1 MGKAGS
7 RDHAQISVSGW
18 AAPRLPALNPTHLL
32 FAFTG
37 LALAY
42 LVLPPFFF
50 ILHTSVV
57 VDRGL
62 RAGSFT
68 FQHFASIVESLDDV
82 RTLLANSLTF
92 SVGSAAVALAYGTML
107 AWLAERSNAPFR
119 TLAYVSA
126 YISFA
131 IPGIIKVVGWIML
144 LGPKAGI
151 LNAALA
157 ALTGRPLLNIFS
169 MSGMVLI
176 ESFLWIPV
184 VFLLMSTPFRSM
196 DPALEEAAAAAGSS
210 GWQVFRRVTFPL
222 ALPSVLAVL
231 LLTFIRSLE
240 AFEIPAL
247 VGIPAGIEVLTTK
260 IYLQIRG
267 GLIPKYGEASAYSTI
282 LIALVALGLYPYY
295 RVTSKSYK
303 FTTIS
308 GKAYRPHRVD
318 LGRWRWLGGCLML
331 VLPLLQCLPVAA
343 IAWSSLLPF
352 AQAPSWRALSLVSLN
367 NYRTAFSDSGIV
379 GSVFNSLTVSVAS
392 ATVAIALTFVAA
404 WFIVRASLKARWLLD
419 QMAML
424 PLVFPG
430 IVMGIAIL
438 KMYLALPIP
447 VYGTIWILVLAFIA
461 RYLPYGIRFS
471 HSALLSVHRELEEGA
486 MASGAT
492 WFQMV
497 RHVLVP
503 LVMPALLAGWIYI
516 FLITFRELSIALLLY
531 SPGSQVV
538 AVKIWELWDNGHVGE
553 LAAFSLVITAG
564 TVLVGSFFVK
574 LAQRQGLQD

>member
-1 MGKAGS
+1 MLMMNP
-7 RDHAQISVSGW
+7 AQW
-18 AAPRLPALNPTHLL
+18 LFLL
-32 FAFTG
+32 TG
-37 LALAY
+37 ITLAY

-50 ILHTSVV
+50 ILHTSLV
-57 VDRGL
+57 VDRGIQ
-62 RAGSFT
+62 AGSYT
-68 FQHFASIVESLDDV
+68 IQHFASIIESLDDV
-82 RTLLANSLTF
+82 QTLLANSMIF
-92 SVGSAAVALAYGTML
+92 SVGSAGVALAYGTLL

-119 TLAYVSA
+119 KLAYVSA
-126 YISFA
+126 YVSFA

-151 LNAALA
+151 LNAAVSA
-157 ALTGRPLLNIFS
+157 VTGSPLLNIFS
-169 MSGMVLI
+169 LPGMILV

-196 DPALEEAAAAAGSS
+196 DPSLEEAATASGST
-210 GWQVFRRVTFPL
+210 GWQVFRKVTFPL

-231 LLTFIRSLE
+231 ILTFIRSLE

-247 VGIPAGIEVLTTK
+247 IGIPAGIEVLTTK

-267 GLIPKYGEASAYSTI
+267 GLIPKYGEASAYSII
-282 LIALVALGLYPYY
+282 LIGLVALGLFPYY
-295 RVTSKSYK
+295 RITSKTYK
-303 FTTIS
+303 FSTIS

-318 LGRWRWLGGCLML
+318 LGRWRWVGGCLML
-331 VLPLLQCLPVAA
+331 ILPLLQFFPIAA
-343 IAWSSLLPF
+343 ITWSSLLPF
-352 AQAPSWRALSLVSLN
+352 AQAPSRRALSLISLN
-367 NYRTAFSDSGIV
+367 NYRTAFADSSIV
-379 GSVFNSLTVSVAS
+379 GSVFNSLTVSVTS
-392 ATVAIALTFVAA
+392 ATVAVIITFFAA
-404 WFIVRASLKARWLLD
+404 WLIVRASMKARWLLD

-438 KMYLALPIP
+438 KMYLAVPLP

-461 RYLPYGIRFS
+461 RYLPYGVRFS
-471 HSALLSVHRELEEGA
+471 HSALLSLHRELEEGA
-486 MASGAT
+486 MASGAS

-497 RHVLVP
+497 RHVVVP
-503 LVMPALLAGWIYI
+503 LIMPALLAGWIYI

-553 LAAFSLVITAG
+553 LAAFSLVIAVG
-564 TVLVGSFFVK
+564 TVIVGSIF
-574 LAQRQGLQD
+574 LRIAQRHGLQD

>member
-1 MGKAGS
+1 MVMMNA
-7 RDHAQISVSGW
+7 AQW
-18 AAPRLPALNPTHLL
+18 MFLL
-32 FAFTG
+32 TG
-37 LALAY
+37 LTLAY

-50 ILHTSVV
+50 ILQTSLV

-68 FQHFASIVESLDDV
+68 LQHFENIIESLGDV
-82 RTLLANSLTF
+82 QALLTNSVIF
-92 SVGSAAVALAYGTML
+92 SVGSATIALVYGTLL

-119 TLAYVSA
+119 KLAYVSA
-126 YISFA
+126 YVSFA

-151 LNAALA
+151 LNSFFMPI
-157 ALTGRPLLNIFS
+157 TGGPLFNIFS
-169 MSGMVLI
+169 MQGMILV
-176 ESFLWIPV
+176 ESFLWIPI

-196 DPALEEAAAAAGSS
+196 DPSLEEAATTAGSS

-231 LLTFIRSLE
+231 ILTIIRSLE

-247 VGIPAGIEVLTTK
+247 IGIPAGVEVLTTK

-267 GLIPKYGEASAYSTI
+267 GLIPKYGEASAYSII
-282 LIALVALGLYPYY
+282 LIVLVALGLFPYY
-295 RVTSKSYK
+295 RITSKTYK

-308 GKAYRPHRVD
+308 GKAYRPHRFD

-331 VLPLLQCLPVAA
+331 ILPLLQFFPIAA
-343 IAWSSLLPF
+343 ITWSSLLPF
-352 AQAPSWRALSLVSLN
+352 AQVPSRKALELLTLN
-367 NYRTAFSDSGIV
+367 NYVTAFNDS
-379 GSVFNSLTVSVAS
+379 SVIRSVMNSLTVSVSS
-392 ATVAIALTFVAA
+392 ATVAVAITFFAA
-404 WFIVRASLKARWLLD
+404 WLIVRASIKARWILD

-438 KMYLALPIP
+438 KMYLILPIP

-471 HSALLSVHRELEEGA
+471 HSALLGLHKELEEGA
-486 MASGAT
+486 TTSGAS

-497 RHVLVP
+497 RHVVVP
-503 LVMPALLAGWIYI
+503 LIMPALLAGWIYI

-538 AVKIWELWDNGHVGE
+538 AVTIWELWDNGHVGE
-553 LAAFSLVITAG
+553 LAAFSLVITIG
-564 TVLVGSFFVK
+564 TVLVGSIF
-574 LAQRQGLQD
+574 LTIAQRHGLQD